1 MRKVL
6 KLSSV
11 LLLFL
16 TSPVAGA
23 TPQTYGAYYIQNL
36 PKQSLSQEEIKD
48 LLYMREEEKL
58 ARDVYLTLS
67 KYYPLPVFRNIAKS
81 EEQHMKM
88 VGLLLKKYNLSDPV
102 SETGN
107 KVGVFKDGKL
117 QEFYKQ
123 LVEKGKKSLIDALK
137 VGATIEDLD
146 IRDLEEALRRTDN
159 EDIKVVY
166 QNLMKGSRNHMRA
179 FVRVLRRYGSDYT
192 PQYISRAEFNQ
203 ILSVKHEAGFYDSS
217 GTQMS
222 MGNEISGTVVN
233 VRKVPGFRRQ
243 NITWWAIDVQTDS
256 GTVEVRIAPTWWYP
270 TININKGDEVRVTGF
285 TPPYWVVKG
294 INGLMACRVEDKTTG
309 AVYDFSNLRRW
320 CRRMT
325 IKGKTSSASTTSS
338 MLFRKSQVM
347 TGKVISINQESGIR
361 RKNIT
366 WWVAEL
372 ETQNGKIK
380 VYLAPAFRFPELNI
394 SVGDTLEVTVFTPP
408 IWKRLNFSNTY
419 MACQIK
425 NLSKGLE
432 YQIRRCP

>member
-23 TPQTYGAYYIQNL
+23 TPRIYGVYYIQNL

-48 LLYMREEEKL
+48 LLHMREEEKL

-67 KYYPLPVFRNIAKS
+67 KYYSLPVFRNIAKA
-81 EEQHMKM
+81 EEQHMRM

-107 KVGVFKDGKL
+107 RVGVFKDGKL
-117 QEFYKQ
+117 QELYKR
-123 LVEKGKKSLIDALK
+123 LVEEGKKSLINALK

-146 IRDLEEALRRTDN
+146 IKDLEEALKRTDN
-159 EDIKVVY
+159 QDIKTVY

-179 FVRVLRRYGSDYT
+179 FVRILRRYGSDYT
-192 PQYISRAEFNQ
+192 PQYISKAEFNR
-203 ILSVKHEAGFYDSS
+203 ILSVKHEAGFYSSS
-217 GTQMS
+217 GTQTS
-222 MGNEISGTVVN
+222 VNNNEITGTVVN
-233 VRKVPGFRRQ
+233 VKKVPGFRRQ
-243 NITWWAIDVQTDS
+243 NITWWAVDIQTNS

-270 TININKGDEVRVTGF
+270 TLNINKGNEVRVTGF
-285 TPPYWVVKG
+285 MPPYWVMRG
-294 INGLMACRVEDKTTG
+294 INGLMACRVEDRTTG

-320 CRRMT
+320 CRGMT
-325 IKGKTSSASTTSS
+325 IKDKTSTASS
-338 MLFRKSQVM
+338 MFFRKSQVV
-347 TGKVISINQESGIR
+347 TGKVISISQEPGIR

-372 ETQNGKIK
+372 ETQSGKVK
-380 VYLAPAFRFPELNI
+380 VYLAPAFRFPELNV
-394 SVGDTLEVTVFTPP
+394 SAGDTLEVIVFIPP
-408 IWKRLNFSNTY
+408 TWRRLNLSGTY
-419 MACQIK
+419 MACEIK

-432 YQIRRCP
+432 YQVRRCP